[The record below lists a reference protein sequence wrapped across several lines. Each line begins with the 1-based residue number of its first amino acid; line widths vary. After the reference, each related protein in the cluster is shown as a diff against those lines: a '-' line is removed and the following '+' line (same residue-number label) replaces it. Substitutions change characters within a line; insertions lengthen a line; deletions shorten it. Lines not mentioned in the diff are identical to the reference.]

1 MCLVT
6 QSFPILF
13 VAPWAVAHQAPLS
26 MGVLQASILEWVAM
40 PSSRG
45 SSQPTDWTQASCIAG
60 GFFTILAPR
69 EVQSIYSVYLRNI
82 EIKVIPIKKQFA
94 VIICVNWIQTLY
106 VKLRS
111 MTSILIQNYVILKTE
126 EQLYNAQCIN
136 KELSLGKEEMRNKAR
151 LWCS

>member
-1 MCLVT
+1 MLSHSVISDTLCGPMGCSPPGSIVHGDSPGKHTGVGCHALL
-6 QSFPILF
+6 QGIFPTHGLN
-13 VAPWAVAHQAPLS
+13 PGLP
-26 MGVLQASILEWVAM
+26 
-40 PSSRG
+40 
-45 SSQPTDWTQASCIAG
+45 G
-60 GFFTILAPR
+60 GFFTILATR
-69 EVQSIYSVYLRNI
+69 EVQSIYSVYLWSV